1 MENTAKAPVSQNQ
14 LAHIAI
20 WATVVLV
27 GLLVVALCLLNS
39 SFDSNAFGT
48 KMLEILVQAVAVTV
62 AGGLLVQ
69 AYLKWHSRELA
80 INDFRRALLD
90 GLINDYME
98 VKRIRRLLR
107 ASADHAQGGTEGNPW
122 THLPIAAYDKGLTEL
137 NLTELSLELLC
148 RRVEIFASVFPDATS
163 LIGSVS
169 AMHDYLGEVVRE
181 FERHKS
187 FKRGYSDSL
196 QISELSALS
205 GFILRKERSSFSR
218 FADPY
223 HAVLKA
229 VQGGAVR
236 VSL

>member
-107 ASADHAQGGTEGNPW
+107 ASADHAQGGTEGNP
-122 THLPIAAYDKGLTEL
+122 
-137 NLTELSLELLC
+137 
-148 RRVEIFASVFPDATS
+148 
-163 LIGSVS
+163 
-169 AMHDYLGEVVRE
+169 
-181 FERHKS
+181 
-187 FKRGYSDSL
+187 
-196 QISELSALS
+196 
-205 GFILRKERSSFSR
+205 
-218 FADPY
+218 
-223 HAVLKA
+223 
-229 VQGGAVR
+229 
-236 VSL
+236 